1 MKRESEKLK
10 IKISL
15 QLLYK
20 VPKNIKTDAFLS
32 FKPSETFAKNDVPN
46 GCDKTYHQ
54 IISNI
59 KEVGMHW
66 GNPSD
71 KNCQQKILLQI
82 SMILPIYLLLFE
94 VK

>member
-32 FKPSETFAKNDVPN
+32 FKPSETFVQNYVPN
-46 GCDKTYHQ
+46 GCDTTYYHV
-54 IISNI
+54 ISNI
-59 KEVGMHW
+59 KEVEMHW

-82 SMILPIYLLLFE
+82 LMILEI
-94 VK
+94 

>member
-32 FKPSETFAKNDVPN
+32 FKPSETFVQNDVPN
-46 GCDKTYHQ
+46 GCDTTYYHV
-54 IISNI
+54 ISNI
-59 KEVGMHW
+59 KEVEMHW

-82 SMILPIYLLLFE
+82 LMILE
-94 VK
+94 M